1 MLVLYDLCL
10 LILGPWAKKFLQPLG
25 LDLPLR
31 PVRVE
36 SLYWETDPVPSNVNN
51 GVCIIGFEED
61 DGCYIVPEYEYP
73 GLIKVTLL
81 ITSTCIHQM

>member
-1 MLVLYDLCL
+1 M
-10 LILGPWAKKFLQPLG
+10 
-25 LDLPLR
+25 R

-36 SLYWETDPVPSNVNN
+36 SLYWEIDAVPGSANS

-73 GLIKVTLL
+73 GMIKVIIMYLL
-81 ITSTCIHQM
+81 H

>member
-1 MLVLYDLCL
+1 MCWLEIIVVLWSWFV
-10 LILGPWAKKFLQPLG
+10 ILGPWAKNFLQPLG
-25 LDLPLR
+25 LELPLR

-36 SLYWETDPVPSNVNN
+36 SLYWEIDAVPGSANS

-73 GLIKVTLL
+73 GMIKVIIMYLL
-81 ITSTCIHQM
+81 H